1 MGGVLFCVS
10 NERRDFELG
19 DIGLRAVWRVSQ
31 RVKRGTFPFAGRRG
45 MPEPL
50 SLWGEVWF
58 FWAGGGDEAWEGDL
72 SYGRGMEG

>member
-1 MGGVLFCVS
+1 
-10 NERRDFELG
+10 
-19 DIGLRAVWRVSQ
+19 
-31 RVKRGTFPFAGRRG
+31 

-72 SYGRGMEG
+72 SYRPTSYEVISEPRRRPMGWKVE